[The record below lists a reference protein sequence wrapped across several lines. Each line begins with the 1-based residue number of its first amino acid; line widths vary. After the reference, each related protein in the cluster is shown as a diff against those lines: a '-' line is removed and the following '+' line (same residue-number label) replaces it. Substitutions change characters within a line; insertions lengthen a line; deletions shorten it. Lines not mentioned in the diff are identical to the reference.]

1 MKGCSFRCLNMVMFH
16 SRSGVSY
23 KKDCTLHFYKKQFF
37 QAGEYAPRLDSVI
50 LIIKRVYMFDFLY
63 MCVSLNV
70 YNN

>member
-1 MKGCSFRCLNMVMFH
+1 MQKSNERLFFQMPKYGNVC
-16 SRSGVSY
+16 Y
-23 KKDCTLHFYKKQFF
+23 KKECTLHFYKKQFF

-50 LIIKRVYMFDFLY
+50 LIIKIVYMFDFLY